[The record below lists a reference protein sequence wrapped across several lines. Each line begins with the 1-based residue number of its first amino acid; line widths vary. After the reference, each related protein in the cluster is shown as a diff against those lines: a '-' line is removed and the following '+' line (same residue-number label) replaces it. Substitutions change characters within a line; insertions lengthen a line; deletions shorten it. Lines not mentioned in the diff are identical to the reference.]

1 MTNSKHLA
9 KLIGPF
15 LIAMTISEMMNP
27 HIWDTVAVTQTYLA
41 GTLWLL
47 AGLAIIRNHN
57 YWVFSW
63 KVLITIIGWFA
74 IAGGIARMF
83 FPAPVQNGEA
93 NNAIVIV
100 LQIIL
105 LIIGI
110 VLTFK
115 AYWPGDKNSSG

>member
-9 KLIGPF
+9 KLLGPF

-27 HIWDTVAVTQTYLA
+27 RIWDTVAVTQTYLA
-41 GTLWLL
+41 GSLWLL

-57 YWVFSW
+57 YWKLHW
-63 KVLITIIGWFA
+63 PILITIIGWFA
-74 IAGGIARMF
+74 ILGGLGRMF
-83 FPAPVQNGEA
+83 FPAAVQNGEA
-93 NNAIVIV
+93 NNTVVIV

-105 LIIGI
+105 LLVGI

-115 AYWPGDKNSSG
+115 AYWPNGKNLPG